1 MKHVACGPAF
11 SIAIN
16 EFGRD
21 KILKYITM
29 LLIILV
35 ILLIIINILIYNY
48 LLIINV
54 CCNRRCL
61 FIWTNE

>member
-21 KILKYITM
+21 KILRYITM

-35 ILLIIINILIYNY
+35 VLYIIMNILIHNY
-48 LLIINV
+48 
-54 CCNRRCL
+54 
-61 FIWTNE
+61 